1 LVKELNHIG
10 THFQVKDG
18 NNPRHQRAESEE
30 SILRPRRIAVV
41 IPKYGLVGGAEGFAA
56 ALTERLA
63 VDPALEIHVFANRR
77 RTDKDTGSIRFHHVP
92 VILFP
97 RCLRTPGFAVLA
109 QRAVTRTGVHIIHAH
124 DRMFHPDLF
133 TMHGIPHR
141 FWVREVRKKRRPSLF
156 DLATIRVEKEMVTG
170 GDCRYFLAVSHLARE
185 IFLREYPVDPD
196 RVPVIHPGIDPGAV
210 TERGGKTERRETS
223 RRYGLPEAAPL
234 IVFASMNFDIKGLAF
249 LLAGL
254 GRIKS
259 LHPEQDFHLL
269 VVGGD
274 DRQKYEEEA
283 RAARIGD
290 RVTFT
295 GAVSREELT
304 RIYAAGDLYAMLSK
318 FDTFGMVVLE
328 AMAKGLPA
336 VVSGNV
342 GAKDLIR
349 EGENGFVVPR
359 PDDVERVA
367 ETIFQALR
375 PERRTAMRTAAL
387 ATAQEHSWEK
397 TAGRVAAIYDKIIS
411 SKGRF

>member
-1 LVKELNHIG
+1 
-10 THFQVKDG
+10 
-18 NNPRHQRAESEE
+18 
-30 SILRPRRIAVV
+30 
-41 IPKYGLVGGAEGFAA
+41 
-56 ALTERLA
+56 
-63 VDPALEIHVFANRR
+63 
-77 RTDKDTGSIRFHHVP
+77 
-92 VILFP
+92 
-97 RCLRTPGFAVLA
+97 
-109 QRAVTRTGVHIIHAH
+109 
-124 DRMFHPDLF
+124 M
-133 TMHGIPHR
+133 
-141 FWVREVRKKRRPSLF
+141 
-156 DLATIRVEKEMVTG
+156 
-170 GDCRYFLAVSHLARE
+170 
-185 IFLREYPVDPD
+185 DPD

-295 GAVSREELT
+295 GAVSREELA
-304 RIYAAGDLYAMLSK
+304 RIYAAGDIYAMLSK

-342 GAKDLIR
+342 GARDLIR
-349 EGENGFVVPR
+349 EGDNGFVVPH
-359 PDDVERVA
+359 PDDVDRVA
-367 ETIFQALR
+367 ATLFRALR
-375 PERRTAMRTAAL
+375 PERLTTLRTAAL
-387 ATAQEHSWEK
+387 ATAQEYSWEK
-397 TAGRVAAIYDKIIS
+397 TAGRVAEIYDKIMS
-411 SKGRF
+411 LKGRL

>member
-1 LVKELNHIG
+1 M
-10 THFQVKDG
+10 KDG

>member
-1 LVKELNHIG
+1 MVKELNHIG

>member
-1 LVKELNHIG
+1 MERQGKK
-10 THFQVKDG
+10 TRK
-18 NNPRHQRAESEE
+18 
-30 SILRPRRIAVV
+30 IAVV

-63 VDPALEIHVFANRR
+63 RDPALEIHVFANRR
-77 RTDKDTGSIRFHHVP
+77 RAEKDAGPIRFHRVP
-92 VILFP
+92 VIPFP

-109 QRAVTRTGVHIIHAH
+109 QRAIARAGVHIIHAH
-124 DRMFHPDLF
+124 DRMFRPDLY

-156 DLATIRVEKEMVTG
+156 DRATIEVEKRMVAGETCG
-170 GDCRYFLAVSHLARE
+170 YFLAVSHLARE
-185 IFLREYPVDPD
+185 IFLREYPIDPD

-210 TERGGKTERRETS
+210 MDRDDATERREAA
-223 RRYGLPEAAPL
+223 RRHGLPTAAPL

-254 GRIKS
+254 GRLKS
-259 LHPEQDFHLL
+259 LHADQDFHLL
-269 VVGGD
+269 VAGGD
-274 DRQKYEEEA
+274 DRRKYEAAA
-283 RAARIGD
+283 RAAGIGD

-295 GAVSREELT
+295 GVVSREELAS
-304 RIYAAGDLYAMLSK
+304 IYAAGDLYAMLSK

-349 EGENGFVVPR
+349 EGDNGFVVPH
-359 PDDVERVA
+359 PEDADRVA

-375 PERRTAMRTAAL
+375 PERRIALRTAAR
-387 ATAQEHSWEK
+387 ATARGCSWEK
-397 TAGRVAAIYDKIIS
+397 TAGRVGEIYDRIIS
-411 SKGRF
+411 SKGIF

>member
-1 LVKELNHIG
+1 
-10 THFQVKDG
+10 
-18 NNPRHQRAESEE
+18 
-30 SILRPRRIAVV
+30 LRPRRIAVV

-63 VDPALEIHVFANRR
+63 GDPALEIHVFANRR
-77 RTDKDTGSIRFHHVP
+77 RADDDPGAIRFHHVP

-97 RCLRTPGFAVLA
+97 RFLRTPGFAVLA
-109 QRAVTRTGVHIIHAH
+109 QRAVARTGVHIIHAH

-141 FWVREVRKKRRPSLF
+141 FLVREVRKKRRPSLF

-170 GDCRYFLAVSHLARE
+170 GACRYFLAVSHLARE
-185 IFLREYPVDPD
+185 IFLREYPVDPN

>member
-1 LVKELNHIG
+1 
-10 THFQVKDG
+10 VKDG

-304 RIYAAGDLYAMLSK
+304 RIYAAGDLYAMLPNS
-318 FDTFGMVVLE
+318 TPLGWW
-328 AMAKGLPA
+328 
-336 VVSGNV
+336 
-342 GAKDLIR
+342 
-349 EGENGFVVPR
+349 
-359 PDDVERVA
+359 
-367 ETIFQALR
+367 
-375 PERRTAMRTAAL
+375 
-387 ATAQEHSWEK
+387 SWRQWRK
-397 TAGRVAAIYDKIIS
+397 VCRH
-411 SKGRF
+411 

>member
-1 LVKELNHIG
+1 
-10 THFQVKDG
+10 VKDG

>member
-1 LVKELNHIG
+1 
-10 THFQVKDG
+10 
-18 NNPRHQRAESEE
+18 
-30 SILRPRRIAVV
+30 LRPRRIAVV